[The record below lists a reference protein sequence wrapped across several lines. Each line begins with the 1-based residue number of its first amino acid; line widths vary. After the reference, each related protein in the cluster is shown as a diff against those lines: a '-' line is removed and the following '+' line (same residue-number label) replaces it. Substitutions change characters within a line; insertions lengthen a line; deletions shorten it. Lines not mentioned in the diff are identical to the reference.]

1 MRKAGAESQTG
12 NMVRTLGQIALTGF
26 LVFLSLAV
34 LEFVDH
40 AYRLGWS
47 GLGGGEVGTRLFS
60 DVLSANLGLYTHMLS
75 GAVITVFAPLQLI
88 PLLRQ
93 KLPALHRWSGRLL
106 VSLAIITAIGGLIYI
121 PLNGTVGDWPM
132 DIAFALYGT
141 LMLLSAVQTIR
152 SARARRWLD
161 HRDWALRLFLLAIG
175 SWLYR
180 VHYYVWVPLTDRA
193 GVTGLDAGMTGWFDR
208 INIWAFYLP
217 YLLVLE
223 LVLWRQG
230 RGLFAARRGRV
241 FRNTAL

>member
-1 MRKAGAESQTG
+1 
-12 NMVRTLGQIALTGF
+12 MVRTLGQIALIGF
-26 LVFLSLAV
+26 LVFLSFAV

-40 AYRLGWS
+40 ASRLGWS
-47 GLGGGEVGTRLFS
+47 GLSGGEVGTRLFS
-60 DVLSANLGLYTHMLS
+60 DVLAANIGLYTHMLS

-106 VSLAIITAIGGLIYI
+106 ASLAVMTAIGGLIYI
-121 PLNGTVGDWPM
+121 PLNGTVGGWQM
-132 DIAFALYGT
+132 DAAFALYGA
-141 LMLLSAVQTIR
+141 LMLLSALQTIR
-152 SARARRWLD
+152 YARARRWVD

-180 VHYYVWVPLTDRA
+180 VHYYIWVPLTDRA
-193 GVTGLDAGMTGWFDR
+193 GVTSLDAGMTGWFDR

-230 RGLFAARRGRV
+230 RGLFAAWGGRV
-241 FRNTAL
+241 SRSGAL